1 MSFTYDL
8 STDTGLLRLEIQDT
22 HQEQAG
28 FSDEELAVF
37 LAREGSVGLAAI
49 AALDVLIIDAARR
62 QRMFN
67 ISGAMYDD
75 RGRVSALR
83 EARALL
89 SQRYPRTFSVAWTGR
104 IPSDRRVR

>member
-8 STDTGLLRLEIQDT
+8 STDVGLLRLEIQDT
-22 HQEQAG
+22 SEAQAA
-28 FSDEELAVF
+28 FSDQELAVF
-37 LAREGSVGLAAI
+37 LAREGSVGLAAV
-49 AALDVLIIDAARR
+49 AAVDVLIVDRARR

-75 RGRVSALR
+75 RGAVSALR

-89 SQRYPRTFSVAWTGR
+89 VQRYPRPFTVSWGGR
-104 IPSDRRVR
+104 VPSDRRAR

>member
-49 AALDVLIIDAARR
+49 AALDALIIDRARR
-62 QRMFN
+62 QRAYN
-67 ISGAMYDD
+67 VQGVQYDD
-75 RGRVSALR
+75 KGVVAALR

-89 SQRYPRTFSVAWTGR
+89 SQRYPRTFSVTWAGR